1 MRINKQI
8 MARIVP
14 FIFYIAILTLSKL
27 LAETGM
33 DVRWIYAL
41 RVGGTAL
48 LLIYFRKQYIE
59 LAWPPALSFSTILL
73 SISMGLL
80 VFLLWIN
87 LDLYWMLFGKAS
99 GYDPRTVDGV
109 LNYSMVALRLAGA
122 ALVVPVMEE
131 LFWRSF
137 IMRWIDQ
144 ADFSTLSPANVSI
157 KALFLSSL
165 LFASE
170 HTFWFAGLIAG
181 LVYGWLYIRT
191 QNLWAPLMAHAVT
204 NGVLGLWV
212 VYTGN
217 WNYW

>member
-8 MARIVP
+8 MARAVP
-14 FIFYIAILTLSKL
+14 FIFYLVIMALSDILADS
-27 LAETGM
+27 GM
-33 DVRWIYAL
+33 DVRWIYVL
-41 RVGGTAL
+41 RAGGTAL
-48 LLIYFRKQYIE
+48 LLLYLHKQYIE
-59 LAWPPALSFSTILL
+59 LIWPPALSFSATLL

-80 VFLLWIN
+80 VFVLWIN
-87 LDLYWMLFGKAS
+87 LDQPWMVFGKAS
-99 GYDPRTVDGV
+99 GYDPRTMEGG
-109 LNYSMVALRLAGA
+109 LNYAMVALRLVGA
-122 ALVVPVMEE
+122 ALVVPLMEE

-137 IMRWIDQ
+137 VMRWIDQ
-144 ADFSTLSPANVSI
+144 ANFSALSPVNVSM

-181 LVYGWLYIRT
+181 LVYGWLYVRT
-191 QNLWAPLMAHAVT
+191 QNLWAPIMAHAVT